1 MQLLQ
6 QDPKKRLDSLEAL
19 KQESL
24 MADVDWE
31 SVEAVKVQPGFVPP
45 VSESSNSLSGG
56 SRYSIYGLTFY
67 LSHQH
72 CTSKHPILMYFTKL
86 HIAIII

>member
-1 MQLLQ
+1 
-6 QDPKKRLDSLEAL
+6 
-19 KQESL
+19 

-45 VSESSNSLSGG
+45 VSLSGG
-56 SRYSIYGLTFY
+56 SLYSIYGLTFY